1 MVEPR
6 QFSPYSIVHVVDSL
20 ELGGLERVTVD
31 LAKAQRLAGHRVS
44 VFSILSTQGLKQEL
58 VDAGIPVFE
67 GHKSGTLDRRVIKA
81 LRQLLRQQ
89 EADVVHAHNFV
100 PNYYS
105 ALAKMGL
112 RHSPVQ
118 VCTCHDMGGRLSSR
132 KLRWLFKLS
141 LLATHEVAMVGRQVF
156 DRYMK
161 LGMVPS
167 GHAHVVLNGVPV
179 ERFVG
184 GADKRRAAREALNLV
199 EQDLV
204 IGCVGRLVELKNHRR
219 MIEVMP
225 ELLQSF
231 RHLKLVILGDGELR
245 SELNELVANLKLSES
260 VILAG
265 ARRNVSELL
274 PAFDVFALPSRTEG
288 LSIALLEACA
298 TGLAVLA
305 SDVGGN
311 PEIILDGETGLLVA
325 PNDNRVLRDGLTKL
339 LADSALRERLGARA
353 AAWVREHASDR
364 ALQVAYDQLY
374 RVAMQRGA
382 N

>member
-58 VDAGIPVFE
+58 IDAGIPVFE

-156 DRYMK
+156 DRYMS
-161 LGMVPS
+161 LGMVPPE
-167 GHAHVVLNGVPV
+167 HAHVVLNGVPV

-265 ARRNVSELL
+265 ARRNVSELQDL
-274 PAFDVFALPSRTEG
+274 KARLV
-288 LSIALLEACA
+288 LLEQRALKEN
-298 TGLAVLA
+298 LALSELLVRLETVVASARQEWYHKTTVLRWMIIILVLIVLDRLI
-305 SDVGGN
+305 SHF
-311 PEIILDGETGLLVA
+311 PEIAQIV
-325 PNDNRVLRDGLTKL
+325 NKL
-339 LADSALRERLGARA
+339 L
-353 AAWVREHASDR
+353 
-364 ALQVAYDQLY
+364 
-374 RVAMQRGA
+374 
-382 N
+382 